1 VCVCV
6 RARARARPPPS
17 LASAA
22 PTTTPPPLFPNPQ
35 DEDAYA
41 ELNRFKAAL
50 HAMYAARGEGVVFLE
65 TALLPGGRAA
75 PWRHAAVHVVPMEA
89 ALFDDAHLFFRKAI
103 EEEGEW
109 ATNKRLIETAGKGLR
124 GAIPRGFSYFHV
136 AWAGGGF
143 VHPIEN
149 EAKFPEEWGLDV
161 AAGMLGQ
168 APARFGRR
176 EGAAARTPQAEHDAV
191 REFVKGWAPF
201 DFTAKL

>member
-1 VCVCV
+1 
-6 RARARARPPPS
+6 
-17 LASAA
+17 
-22 PTTTPPPLFPNPQ
+22 
-35 DEDAYA
+35 
-41 ELNRFKAAL
+41 
-50 HAMYAARGEGVVFLE
+50 
-65 TALLPGGRAA
+65 
-75 PWRHAAVHVVPMEA
+75 MEA

-176 EGAAARTPQAEHDAV
+176 EGAAGGSSHVAKKWRAGACGAAPSAPLWIQGVADGTAIVVLAHQERAARCNPGGHRALNDLRRIVRPGTHSGRPRDAGLE
-191 REFVKGWAPF
+191 RSHQ
-201 DFTAKL
+201 